1 MVNLI
6 STGSNY
12 IIIIMGIIYAISCFT
27 VFLPSSEKQQI
38 KRMDRQEKFMFLFH
52 FICYGV
58 LFAKTLD
65 TKLIFLYAAQVIFF
79 KFLMFLYARLYI
91 DCSRILMNHT
101 CFLLL
106 IGFVMLTRLSFDK
119 AVKQFAIAAGTS
131 VFVLFIPY
139 FMKKAVFLKNLKWIY
154 AIVGLLCLSSVFV
167 IGTSQY
173 GAMNWISLGHGIA
186 LQPSEFVK
194 ILFVFFMASM
204 LTRAPSFK
212 TLLITTIFAACHVM
226 VLVMEKDLG
235 GALIYFVVY
244 VFLCYV
250 ATGRTIYLFGGI
262 GAGVVAAKIAYMLFS
277 HVRVRFIA
285 WKDPWSV
292 IDGSGYQIAQ
302 SLFAVAAGGWFGK
315 GLTQG
320 QPNDIPVIESD
331 FIFSAITEEFGIL
344 FAICLILIYLGVFIH
359 FLKIAM
365 DVRGRF
371 YKLLAYGFSI
381 CFIFQVFLTIGGVTK
396 FIPSTGVTL
405 PLISYGGSSVASTL
419 IIFAVMQG
427 IFIIA
432 YKEDDEDEREQSN
445 EQANREKNIRKPEQ
459 K

>member
-139 FMKKAVFLKNLKWIY
+139 FMKKAVFLKNFKWIY

-212 TLLITTIFAACHVM
+212 TLLVTTIFAACHVM

-396 FIPSTGVTL
+396 SIPSTGVTL

>member
-1 MVNLI
+1 MVSLI

-12 IIIIMGIIYAISCFT
+12 IIVIMGVIYAITCFT
-27 VFLPSSEKQQI
+27 VFLPSTEKRQV
-38 KRMDRQEKFMFLFH
+38 KRMDRQELFMFVFH

-65 TKLIFLYAAQVIFF
+65 TKIIFLYLAQVVFF
-79 KFLMFLYARLYI
+79 KMLIFVYSRVYV

-119 AVKQFAIAAGTS
+119 AVKQFIIAAATS
-131 VFVLFIPY
+131 LIVLFIPY
-139 FMKKAVFLKNLKWIY
+139 FMEKAVWLKKLKWIY
-154 AIVGLLCLSSVFV
+154 GLLGLIFLSSVFV
-167 IGTSQY
+167 IGTSQN
-173 GAMNWISLGHGIA
+173 GATNWISLGHGIA

-194 ILFVFFMASM
+194 ISFVFFIAAM
-204 LTRAPSFK
+204 LTKAPNFK
-212 TLLITTIFAACHVM
+212 TMLLTSIFAACHVII
-226 VLVMEKDLG
+226 LIGEKDLG

-250 ATGRTIYLFGGI
+250 ATGRGIYLFGGI
-262 GAGVVAAKIAYMLFS
+262 GAGTLAAKLAYMLFA

-292 IDGSGYQIAQ
+292 IEGSGYQITQ
-302 SLFAVAAGGWFGK
+302 SLFAIAAGSWLGK

-320 QPNDIPVIESD
+320 RANDIPIVESD

-432 YKEDDEDEREQSN
+432 YKEDDENEE
-445 EQANREKNIRKPEQ
+445 EQAGQPDESDRK
-459 K
+459 KYD

>member
-1 MVNLI
+1 MVSLI